1 MKTPGEEQAEYLL
14 ILPFVPSG
22 KDNMIGWLMARCD
35 VPRLGELVLYTF
47 PKDRLVYGPM
57 QIESR
62 IDQHPEISQALTLWS
77 QRGSKVV
84 RGNLLVIP
92 VESSLLYVEPLYL
105 LAERS
110 ELPELRRVLVAF
122 GDSVA
127 MGDTLE
133 DALRRVFDAASDGV
147 LKPEAKEDAVPDMSD
162 VMPMADVPA
171 VGGALKALVEDAVK
185 AYEEADKYLSQG
197 DFAGFGESLAKL
209 GRLLEELKERTE

>member
-1 MKTPGEEQAEYLL
+1 
-14 ILPFVPSG
+14 
-22 KDNMIGWLMARCD
+22 
-35 VPRLGELVLYTF
+35 LYTF

-62 IDQHPEISQALTLWS
+62 IDQNPEISQALTLWS

-92 VESSLLYVEPLYL
+92 IERSLLYVEPLYL

-127 MGDTLE
+127 MEDTLE
-133 DALRRVFDAASDGV
+133 
-147 LKPEAKEDAVPDMSD
+147 E
-162 VMPMADVPA
+162 
-171 VGGALKALVEDAVK
+171 ALKAVFAAASGTVRKAEYAEDVKAREGVEPAIEGVVTGVGDPDSDVDVTVQALVKDAVK
-185 AYEEADKYLSQG
+185 AYEEADEYLSKG
-197 DFAGFGESLAKL
+197 DFARFGESLATL